1 MAVNYK
7 EFLEII
13 NKGFLPAYVF
23 YGEERFLIDE
33 AIKKLKNKLI
43 AEGTE
48 IMNYSIIEDA
58 NDKNIIDS
66 LETLPFMSEHRFVLI
81 KDDDVLKKINDNT
94 VDAMIKRIESGN
106 TNNCIA
112 FVFKDKIDTRKRMF
126 KAIGKYGAIVNF
138 EHLKF
143 DEAVN
148 YVGFFVRSYGK
159 VIKKPVAEYI
169 VKSVGV
175 DLYTLLNEV
184 KKIVSYSDGKE
195 ILIDDVKDVIS
206 SSTDENVFKLVNAIG
221 LRQEK
226 TAIYI
231 LNKMILNEENPIG
244 ILAMIARQFR
254 ILIKAKYLLMKKIDK
269 KELQQSLGIPYF
281 SINDIIQQS
290 RCFKERDLLNAYK
303 LCVKCDKEL
312 KSSYDGSLALE
323 SLIRKLCN

>member
-7 EFLEII
+7 EFLEIT

-48 IMNYSIIEDA
+48 IMNYTIIEDA

-81 KDDDVLKKINDNT
+81 KDDDILKKINDNT
-94 VDAMIKRIESGN
+94 VDAIIKRIESGN
-106 TNNCIA
+106 TDSCIA
-112 FVFKDKIDTRKRMF
+112 FVFKDKIDTRKRIF
-126 KAIGKYGAIVNF
+126 KAISKHGAIVNF
-138 EHLKF
+138 EHIKF

-148 YVGFFVRSYGK
+148 YVGFFVRTYGK
-159 VIKKPVAEYI
+159 AIKKPVAEYI

-175 DLYTLLNEV
+175 DLYTLLNEI
-184 KKIVSYSDGKE
+184 KKIVSCSDGKE
-195 ILIDDVKDVIS
+195 VLIDDVKDVIS
-206 SSTDENVFKLVNAIG
+206 ASTAENVFKLVNAIG

-226 TAIYI
+226 AAIYI

-254 ILIKAKYLLMKKIDK
+254 ILTKAKYLLMKKIDK
-269 KELQQSLGIPYF
+269 KKVAARLRDTLFF
-281 SINDIIQQS
+281 S
-290 RCFKERDLLNAYK
+290 
-303 LCVKCDKEL
+303 
-312 KSSYDGSLALE
+312 
-323 SLIRKLCN
+323 